1 MTDSF
6 SLLYTGSLIDVQR
19 LKGALEDINIFPIIK
34 DETESARLAGFGAPT
49 MMQQLW
55 VLATEL
61 EKAKTLL

>member
-1 MTDSF
+1 MSDSF
-6 SLLYTGSLIDVQR
+6 RLLYTGNIVDVQR
-19 LKGALEDINIFPIIK
+19 LKALLEESDIFPIIK

-55 VLATEL
+55 VPTSKV

>member
-1 MTDSF
+1 MTGSF

-19 LKGALEDINIFPIIK
+19 LKGALEENNIFPIIK

>member
-19 LKGALEDINIFPIIK
+19 LKGALEEINIFPIIK
-34 DETESARLAGFGAPT
+34 DETESARLAGFGSPT

>member
-19 LKGALEDINIFPIIK
+19 LKGALEENNIFPIIK

>member
-19 LKGALEDINIFPIIK
+19 LKGALEEINIFPIIK

>member
-34 DETESARLAGFGAPT
+34 DETESARLAGFGDPT

>member
-19 LKGALEDINIFPIIK
+19 LKGALEEINIFPIIK

-55 VLATEL
+55 VLASEV